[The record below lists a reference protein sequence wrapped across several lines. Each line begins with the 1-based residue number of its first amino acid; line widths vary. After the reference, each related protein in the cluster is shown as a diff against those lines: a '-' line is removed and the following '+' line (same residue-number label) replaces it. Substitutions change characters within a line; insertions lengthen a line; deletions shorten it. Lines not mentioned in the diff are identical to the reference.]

1 MSSQPDLVLDP
12 GFVQDRSLRMELNP
26 TWSVV
31 QEFSP
36 GDPGFAQDKSL
47 RVELNPTWTTLQ
59 DLHIGCNLDRSEI
72 AANA

>member
-1 MSSQPDLVLDP
+1 
-12 GFVQDRSLRMELNP
+12 MELNP

-31 QEFSP
+31 QDFSP
-36 GDPGFAQDKSL
+36 GDPGFVQDRSL

-59 DLHIGCNLDRSEI
+59 DLDIGCNLDRSEI